1 MGDARWVVR
10 PVELTPQ
17 PPGTG
22 AHLPAKGKA
31 LRPTSM
37 AWTALADVDGM
48 VAVEKKLSLGCFFLC
63 YEIRNFLPR

>member
-1 MGDARWVVR
+1 MRWVVR

-31 LRPTSM
+31 LRPTLYGVDRFGGRNGGSREGAVRRM
-37 AWTALADVDGM
+37 A
-48 VAVEKKLSLGCFFLC
+48 
-63 YEIRNFLPR
+63 FLPVTKSEIS